1 MPAVFPARTASGGA
15 VAAAEDAPAAAQ
27 DDPTPATEA
36 LTEALT
42 GAPVASEA
50 RGEASSAD
58 EHAQRAHP
66 RGNGRRSGGGKKA
79 LASYER
85 KAREALRAHR
95 LDQTI
100 ALLEQEP
107 NISVKRLAKA
117 LKSGE
122 STAKGLRA
130 RAFQVIA
137 QRQRQDQQR
146 AAQ

>member
-1 MPAVFPARTASGGA
+1 M
-15 VAAAEDAPAAAQ
+15 AAAEDAPAAAQ

-50 RGEASSAD
+50 RSDASSAD
-58 EHAQRAHP
+58 EQAQRAHP
-66 RGNGRRSGGGKKA
+66 RGNGRRGGGKKA

-107 NISVKRLAKA
+107 TISVKRLAKA